1 MWTLALIVVVAVVA
15 AAGGYTAGRRSRTRT
30 RRVFVVGFLCGS
42 VVGAPMR
49 RRLMRLALTRR
60 PVRPLIAVQRR

>member
-49 RRLMRLALTRR
+49 RRLMRLVLVRR
-60 PVRPLIAVQRR
+60 PVRPLIAAQRR